1 MTSFVSRY
9 QSTHQWKQLLKLR
22 TRHLAVVTI
31 TLVAFMSAVQSKLIF
46 QCIVML
52 VSLLHLTFVLI
63 KNIFFIFISKSFNK
77 TSSKLFFKRP
87 SAAFHTVCMQMHKQ
101 ILKTLIWMNAFTTNS
116 DPKMTADLLMALI
129 QLKCYVQRN
138 WETGRT
144 QMQHLWDIDQ
154 LEKVYALCLKS

>member
-1 MTSFVSRY
+1 MKTTAETKDAPLGCCYNYVGCIYVCSS
-9 QSTHQWKQLLKLR
+9 
-22 TRHLAVVTI
+22 
-31 TLVAFMSAVQSKLIF
+31 VQTDFSVHRDAGQFIASYI
-46 QCIVML
+46 CINKKY
-52 VSLLHLTFVLI
+52 I
-63 KNIFFIFISKSFNK
+63 FIFISKSFNK